1 MQRNP
6 IHDKLILER
15 LVRAQQSCDAM
26 QASVYLVRT
35 AKPLG
40 GRASSKVRN
49 AHAPARR
56 MARTI
61 IGLGPEEGTIFGL
74 RALRQG
80 STKLLAKMSDSV
92 DGDMLNGRLSQQG
105 LGTHLCL
112 QEDA

>member
-1 MQRNP
+1 MSVSYV
-6 IHDKLILER
+6 IM
-15 LVRAQQSCDAM
+15 SS

-40 GRASSKVRN
+40 ARAGSKARN

-74 RALRQG
+74 RALRYV
-80 STKLLAKMSDSV
+80 L
-92 DGDMLNGRLSQQG
+92 
-105 LGTHLCL
+105 
-112 QEDA
+112 